1 MHSTERENVEENAG
15 EKMKDSYKTGT
26 RAIEDDRDYV
36 AEEDTISLLDLIAVL
51 VKRRKLII
59 GMTLG
64 GALLIV
70 GISILTIKLPPDS
83 KWNILPNIY
92 EPKVEVLVKGTTGTS
107 SISQM
112 LSSSS
117 GLGALAGLMGLSG
130 ASNTS
135 AELAMALLEGN
146 TIKDEIAKQF
156 NFVKRYHIEKYPK
169 TTARNIIQSALDT
182 EYDSKTNILTIGYKD
197 IDPVFATKVLNQIV
211 KLLEKRFKD
220 LTLEKVRIKKQFLKE
235 RLETVGKDL
244 KKAQDALVNFQR
256 KHGIVDIEAQAQEQ
270 IKLIADLTSQV
281 YSKEVE
287 LQTMKSYLRPNDP
300 KIVRLQNEINKMNA
314 LIVELRKGFKE
325 FSGEAIPQEKLP
337 MVSAQYLN
345 LKRDLKIQETIYTM
359 LRQQYETAKIEETDT
374 SQTFQIL
381 EHAEVPEVKSAPSR
395 SKICI
400 IFTITVFFLAIFL
413 AFVLE
418 YFERVKKDPV
428 ESLKLKE
435 IQAMIKRKKG

>member
-1 MHSTERENVEENAG
+1 MHSTERKNTG
-15 EKMKDSYKTGT
+15 EKMKDPYENK
-26 RAIEDDRDYV
+26 RQAIEDNRDYV

-59 GMTLG
+59 GMTLA

-92 EPKVEVLVKGTTGTS
+92 EPKVEVLVKGTTGGS
-107 SISQM
+107 SISQL

-117 GLGALAGLMGLSG
+117 GLGALAGLVGLSG
-130 ASNTS
+130 SSNTS

-146 TIKDEIAKQF
+146 TIKDQIAEEF

-169 TTARNIIQSALDT
+169 TTARKIIQSALETD
-182 EYDSKTNILTIGYKD
+182 YDSKTNILTIGYKN
-197 IDPVFATKVLNQIV
+197 IDPVFATKVLNRIV

-220 LTLEKVRIKKQFLKE
+220 LTLEKVRIKKQFLEE
-235 RLETVGKDL
+235 RLKTVGKDL
-244 KKAQDALVNFQR
+244 KKAQDALVSFQR
-256 KHGIVDIEAQAQEQ
+256 KYGIVDIEAQAQEQ

-281 YSKEVE
+281 YDKELQ
-287 LQTMKSYLRPNDP
+287 LQTMRSYLKANDP
-300 KIVRLQNEINKMNA
+300 KIVRLKNEINKMNT
-314 LIVELRKGFKE
+314 LIMELRRGFKE
-325 FSGEAIPQEKLP
+325 FSGEAIPQEELP

-345 LKRDLKIQETIYTM
+345 LKRDLTIQETIYTM
-359 LRQQYETAKIEETDT
+359 LRQQYETAKLEETDT

-381 EHAEVPEVKSAPSR
+381 ENAEIPEVKAAPSR
-395 SKICI
+395 SKICV

-428 ESLKLKE
+428 ESVKLRE
-435 IQAMIKRKKG
+435 IQSMIKKRKKE